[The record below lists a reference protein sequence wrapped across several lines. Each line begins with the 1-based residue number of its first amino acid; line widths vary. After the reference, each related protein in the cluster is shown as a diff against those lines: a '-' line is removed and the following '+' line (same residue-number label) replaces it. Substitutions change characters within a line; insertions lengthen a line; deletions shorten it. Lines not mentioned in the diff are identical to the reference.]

1 MPPSVSDWLCED
13 HLARFIVDCVEH
25 LDLRDFYA
33 CFRSD
38 GRGHAAYDPAMLL
51 ALLLYCYAIGV
62 RSSRQIERNCQ
73 EHVALRFITA
83 NVLPDHCTIARFR
96 QKFAP
101 QITRLFVEILALCD
115 KAKLIKLGAV
125 AIDGTKLKANAAM
138 AANGKREHF
147 EKLVEQILKEAQ
159 EIDAQEDRK
168 FGEDKRGDEPPDWM
182 KDSQARQAKIRA
194 FKEEME
200 RAKKAE
206 AKNEEHKQKVL
217 QEYEE
222 AKAAYE
228 KKVAEK
234 KPRGKRPSPP
244 GEDKLDIK
252 VNGTDPDSRIQK
264 VRAGGHIQGYNCQAA
279 VDADTQIILAADVVD
294 SANDTLQLP
303 HMVDETL
310 TTLTRAGLPA
320 SKIQAVVADA
330 GYWGHGV
337 LAKALQLLSNAN
349 SEAPAQ
355 LLVAVPQRYQKLPG
369 AVTTETA
376 LPPNA
381 NIYVQH
387 EYKQRCPAGQAI
399 FHKRARSIES
409 VFGQIK
415 SLRRIDQFQQRGITR
430 VRAEWLL
437 SCLTHNLLKL
447 WRHKT
452 RSAPAPNR
460 QKPWKNSTMC
470 FLNDS
475 NSNWVSTAYA
485 SRSFA

>member
-1 MPPSVSDWLCED
+1 MPPSVSEWLGED
-13 HLARFIVDCVEH
+13 HLARFIVECVEH
-25 LDLRDFYA
+25 LDLREFYSQ
-33 CFRSD
+33 FRSD

-62 RSSRQIERNCQ
+62 RSSRQIERNCA

-83 NVLPDHCTIARFR
+83 NALPDHCTIARFR

-101 QITRLFVEILALCD
+101 QIARLFVDVLGLCD

-125 AIDGTKLKANAAM
+125 AIDGTKLRANAAM

-168 FGEDKRGDEPPDWM
+168 YGEDKRGDEPPDWM
-182 KDSQARQAKIRA
+182 KDAASRRAKIRA
-194 FKEEME
+194 LKEELD

-206 AKNEEHKQKVL
+206 TKIEEHRQKVS
-217 QEYEE
+217 QQHEQ
-222 AKAAYE
+222 AKAAHE
-228 KKVAEK
+228 QKAAEK
-234 KPRGKRPSPP
+234 KPRGKPPVAP
-244 GEDKLDIK
+244 GEDKLDLK
-252 VNGTDPDSRIQK
+252 VNGTDPDSRIHK

-279 VDADTQIILAADVVD
+279 VDADTQIIVSADVVD

-303 HMVDETL
+303 HMVNEII
-310 TTLTRAGLPA
+310 TTLNKAGLAA

-337 LAKALQLLSNAN
+337 IDKALQLLSSAN
-349 SEAPAQ
+349 PEAPAD
-355 LLVAVPQRYQKLPG
+355 LLVAVPQRYQKLPD
-369 AVTTETA
+369 AVTCETS
-376 LPPNA
+376 LPSNA

-415 SLRRIDQFQQRGITR
+415 SLRRIDHFQQRGITR

-437 SCLTHNLLKL
+437 ACLTHNLLKL
-447 WRHKT
+447 WRHKKHQL
-452 RSAPAPNR
+452 PAPNPE
-460 QKPWKNSTMC
+460 KPRSYSLFEFLHDPYSSRLSTSC
-470 FLNDS
+470 
-475 NSNWVSTAYA
+475 
-485 SRSFA
+485 